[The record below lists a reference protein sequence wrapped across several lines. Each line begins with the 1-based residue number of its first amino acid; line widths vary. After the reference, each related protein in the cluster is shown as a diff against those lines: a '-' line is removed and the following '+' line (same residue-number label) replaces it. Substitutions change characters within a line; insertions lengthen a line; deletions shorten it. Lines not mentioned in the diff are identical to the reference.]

1 MIALG
6 SSDPAVAAYCGST
19 RHLGSGVTA
28 GRDLLRIS
36 ILFSPAGGGAYN
48 TRSYA
53 RVSISPAASGSGYSS
68 RKHEYKLERIGAQV
82 WNASCVW

>member
-1 MIALG
+1 VIALG
-6 SSDPAVAAYCGST
+6 SSDPAVAVYCSGT
-19 RHLGSGVTA
+19 RHLVSGVTA
-28 GRDLLRIS
+28 GRALLY
-36 ILFSPAGGGAYN
+36 FSPAGGGAYN